1 MKLNF
6 DSRNRLILEI
16 IVVLSIL
23 IMLVHP
29 VSGNEYRRYA
39 TDTLRYERGEVL
51 EILSEELED
60 STLKTGQKLGQQ
72 HLLVRLSDGTEVELD
87 NYLTETHNILIQKG
101 QSIIICVDLP
111 ENASPYYTVY
121 NYDRTA
127 PIVGLVGVF
136 ILLLILVGK
145 RKGMDAC
152 LAILFSLIFIIQVTL
167 PVLYNGGSPTVIGL
181 VTVLLSTMVTLSLMH
196 GPTKQCLLGIVTT
209 LLGEFA
215 ACLLFGVF
223 SSLLHRTGF
232 QTDSAEGLLLIAQN
246 TGLNIRT
253 LLFAGMMISSLG
265 AVMDVAV
272 SILSAL
278 REVSLAAKRAERGM
292 LFRSGMNMGQDLIGT
307 MSNTL
312 IFAFTGGALSTML
325 VFYSYG
331 VQTQQLLNSDFL
343 TVELAQGLCSTAAVI
358 MTVPF
363 AAAMGAMFYGGRRV
377 KAAESSKA
385 A

>member
-1 MKLNF
+1 
-6 DSRNRLILEI
+6 
-16 IVVLSIL
+16 
-23 IMLVHP
+23 
-29 VSGNEYRRYA
+29 
-39 TDTLRYERGEVL
+39 
-51 EILSEELED
+51 
-60 STLKTGQKLGQQ
+60 
-72 HLLVRLSDGTEVELD
+72 
-87 NYLTETHNILIQKG
+87 
-101 QSIIICVDLP
+101 
-111 ENASPYYTVY
+111 
-121 NYDRTA
+121 
-127 PIVGLVGVF
+127 
-136 ILLLILVGK
+136 
-145 RKGMDAC
+145 
-152 LAILFSLIFIIQVTL
+152 
-167 PVLYNGGSPTVIGL
+167 
-181 VTVLLSTMVTLSLMH
+181 
-196 GPTKQCLLGIVTT
+196 
-209 LLGEFA
+209 
-215 ACLLFGVF
+215 F
-223 SSLLHRTGF
+223 SSLLHLTGF